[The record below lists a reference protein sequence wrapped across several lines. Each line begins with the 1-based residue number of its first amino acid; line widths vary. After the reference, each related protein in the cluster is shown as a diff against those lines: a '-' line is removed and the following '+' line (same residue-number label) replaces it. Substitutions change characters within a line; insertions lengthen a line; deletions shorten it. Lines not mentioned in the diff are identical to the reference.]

1 MNKRVFVG
9 NLPSSASEHQLRRLH
24 ATHGEAV
31 SVSTMEDESPDRFR
45 GLRGSDLSALVE
57 FEPVAAV
64 PRPALMQTP
73 AARPVW
79 VNGTRPGLMAGKRPA
94 PKPTGFVWGV

>member
-1 MNKRVFVG
+1 MNRRVVVG
-9 NLPSSASEHQLRRLH
+9 NLPSSASEHQLRRLY

-31 SVSTMEDESPDRFR
+31 SVSTMEAESPDRFR
-45 GLRGSDLSALVE
+45 GLGGSNPTALVE
-57 FEPVAAV
+57 LEPVVAL

-79 VNGTRPGLMAGKRPA
+79 VNGTLSGLMAGKRPA
-94 PKPTGFVWGV
+94 SKSTGFAWGV